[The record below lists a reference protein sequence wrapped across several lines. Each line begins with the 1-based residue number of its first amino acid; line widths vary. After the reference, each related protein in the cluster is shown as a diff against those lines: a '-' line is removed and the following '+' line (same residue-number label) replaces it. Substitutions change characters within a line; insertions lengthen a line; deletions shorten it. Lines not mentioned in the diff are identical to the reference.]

1 MWSVYLH
8 SPRWTL
14 ISVVWVWIE
23 HRCKSR
29 SNRWYLAIW
38 TFCLP
43 SLSRPCLYWTQCWT
57 GKPKDIGTL
66 YEKRHRVKVAL
77 SLSMMYF
84 SPPPPRI
91 VNLLI
96 SNSWPR
102 MASFKRYSSKNS
114 LLCKKKPKK
123 PLSGFFSL
131 QIMCYKTLICKH
143 ESLFKCDH
151 NYLSK

>member
-91 VNLLI
+91 VKLLI

-114 LLCKKKPKK
+114 LLCKKKNHCRVF
-123 PLSGFFSL
+123 LV
-131 QIMCYKTLICKH
+131 YK
-143 ESLFKCDH
+143 
-151 NYLSK
+151 

>member
-66 YEKRHRVKVAL
+66 YEKDIELKWHCH
-77 SLSMMYF
+77 YQWCI
-84 SPPPPRI
+84 SPPPPHPRI
-91 VNLLI
+91 VHLLI

-114 LLCKKKPKK
+114 LLCKKKHK

-143 ESLFKCDH
+143 ENLFKCDH